1 MRSLLFVPGDSE
13 KKLAKSLGAG
23 ADVLIL
29 DLEDSVAPDAKAS
42 AREIVRDF
50 LRSLSRDEPRPRLYV
65 RVNALGTG
73 LIDDDLDAVLAGTPE
88 GIILPKSGGGA
99 DVIALGA
106 KLAAREAIAGL
117 PDGSTRIIPIAT
129 ETTTSIFDMGTY
141 RGASARCEA
150 LTWGA
155 EDLSAEIA
163 AEANRYPDGR
173 YIEPY
178 QLARSLCLFAAA
190 ASGMTPIDTVFTNY
204 KDSEGLRKDSL
215 AARRDGF
222 LGKMVIHPDQVPVVN
237 EIFTPA
243 KETIARAQE
252 ILDAFAKAGKGTVG
266 FKGEMLDMLHVKY
279 AERVLARAKAAKL
292 V

>member
-29 DLEDSVAPDAKAS
+29 DLEDSIAPDAKAK

-65 RVNALGTG
+65 RVNALDTG

-88 GIILPKSGGGA
+88 GIMLPKSAGGA

-106 KLAAREAIAGL
+106 KLAPREAIAGL
-117 PDGSTRIIPIAT
+117 PDGSTKIIPIAT
-129 ETTTSIFDMGTY
+129 ETTVSMFGMGTY
-141 RGASARCEA
+141 RGASPRCEA

-173 YIEPY
+173 YTEPY
-178 QLARSLCLFAAA
+178 QLARSLCLFAAV
-190 ASGMTPIDTVFTNY
+190 ASEVTPIDTVFTNY
-204 KDSEGLRKDSL
+204 KDGEGLRKDSL

-243 KETIARAQE
+243 KETIAHAQE

-292 V
+292 L

>member
-29 DLEDSVAPDAKAS
+29 DLEDSVAPDAKAK

-50 LRSLSRDEPRPRLYV
+50 LKSLSRDEPRPRLYV
-65 RVNALGTG
+65 RVNALNSG
-73 LIDDDLDAVLAGTPE
+73 LIDADLDAVLAGTPE
-88 GIILPKSGGGA
+88 GIMLPKSVGGA

-106 KLAAREAIAGL
+106 KLAPREAIAGL
-117 PDGSTRIIPIAT
+117 PDGSTKIIPITT
-129 ETTTSIFDMGTY
+129 ETSASIFDMGTY

-155 EDLSAEIA
+155 EDLAAEIA
-163 AEANRYPDGR
+163 AETNRYPDGG
-173 YIEPY
+173 YTEPY
-178 QLARSLCLFAAA
+178 RLARSLCLFAAV
-190 ASGMTPIDTVFTNY
+190 ASGVTPIDTVFTNY
-204 KDSEGLRKDSL
+204 KDVDGLRRDAL

-222 LGKMVIHPDQVPVVN
+222 LGKMAIHPDQVPVVN

-243 KETIARAQE
+243 KETIARAQK
-252 ILDAFAKAGKGTVG
+252 ILAAFAKAGKGTVG
-266 FKGEMLDMLHVKY
+266 FEGEMLDMLHVKY
-279 AERVLARAKAAKL
+279 AERVIARAKAAKL
-292 V
+292 I

>member
-29 DLEDSVAPDAKAS
+29 DLEDSVAPAAKAK

-65 RVNALGTG
+65 RVNALTTG
-73 LIDDDLDAVLAGTPE
+73 LVDADLDAVLAGTPE
-88 GIILPKSGGGA
+88 GIVLPKSAGGA

-106 KLAAREAIAGL
+106 KLAPREAIAGL
-117 PDGSTRIIPIAT
+117 PDGSTKIIPIAT
-129 ETTTSIFDMGTY
+129 ETAVSIFGMGSY
-141 RGASARCEA
+141 RGASPRCEA

-155 EDLSAEIA
+155 EDLAAEIA
-163 AEANRYPDGR
+163 AETNRAPDGR
-173 YIEPY
+173 YTEPY
-178 QLARSLCLFAAA
+178 QLARSLCLFAAVA
-190 ASGMTPIDTVFTNY
+190 GDLTPIDTVFTNY
-204 KDSEGLRKDSL
+204 RDADGLRTESL

-222 LGKMVIHPDQVPVVN
+222 LGKMVIHPDQVAVVN
-237 EIFTPA
+237 EIFTPT

-252 ILDAFAKAGKGTVG
+252 ILEAFAKAGKGTVG
-266 FKGEMLDMLHVKY
+266 VRGEMLDMLHVKY

>member
-23 ADVLIL
+23 ADILIL
-29 DLEDSVAPDAKAS
+29 DLEDSVAPDAKGK

-65 RVNALGTG
+65 RVNALNTG
-73 LIDDDLDAVLAGTPE
+73 LSDDDLDAVLAGTPE
-88 GIILPKSGGGA
+88 GIMLPKSAGGA

-106 KLAAREAIAGL
+106 KLAPREAIAGL

-129 ETTTSIFDMGTY
+129 ETAVSVFDMGTY
-141 RGASARCEA
+141 RGASPRCEA

-163 AEANRYPDGR
+163 AEANRYPDGG

-178 QLARSLCLFAAA
+178 QLVRSLCLFAAV
-190 ASGMTPIDTVFTNY
+190 ASEVTPIDTVFTNY
-204 KDSEGLRKDSL
+204 KDGAGLRKDSL

-252 ILDAFAKAGKGTVG
+252 ILAAFAKAGKGTVG

-279 AERVLARAKAAKL
+279 AERVIARAKAAKL
-292 V
+292 L

>member
-29 DLEDSVAPDAKAS
+29 DLEDSVAPDAKVR

-50 LRSLSRDEPRPRLYV
+50 LRSLSRDEPRPRFYV
-65 RVNALGTG
+65 RVNALRSG
-73 LIDDDLDAVLAGTPE
+73 LIDDDLDAVLAGMPE
-88 GIILPKSGGGA
+88 GIMLPKSGGGA

-106 KLAAREAIAGL
+106 KLAPREAIAGL
-117 PDGSTRIIPIAT
+117 PDGSTKIIPIAT
-129 ETTTSIFDMGTY
+129 ETAASIFDMGTY
-141 RGASARCEA
+141 RGASPRCEA

-155 EDLSAEIA
+155 EDLAAEIA

-178 QLARSLCLFAAA
+178 RLARSLCLFAAV
-190 ASGMTPIDTVFTNY
+190 ASGVTPIDTVFTNY
-204 KDSEGLRKDSL
+204 KDGEGLRKDSL

-222 LGKMVIHPDQVPVVN
+222 LGKMAIHPDQVPVVN
-237 EIFTPA
+237 EIFTPS
-243 KETIARAQE
+243 KETIARARE

-279 AERVLARAKAAKL
+279 AERVIARAKAAKL
-292 V
+292 I

>member
-29 DLEDSVAPDAKAS
+29 DLEDSIAPDAKAK

-73 LIDDDLDAVLAGTPE
+73 LIDDDLDAVFAGTPE
-88 GIILPKSGGGA
+88 GIMLPKSAGGA

-106 KLAAREAIAGL
+106 KLAPREAIAGL

-129 ETTTSIFDMGTY
+129 ETSASIFDMGTY
-141 RGASARCEA
+141 RGASPRCEA

-155 EDLSAEIA
+155 EDLSAEIV

-173 YIEPY
+173 YTEPY
-178 QLARSLCLFAAA
+178 RLVRSLCLFAAV
-190 ASGMTPIDTVFTNY
+190 ASEVTPIDTVFTNY
-204 KDSEGLRKDSL
+204 KDGEGLRKESL

-243 KETIARAQE
+243 KETVARAQE

-292 V
+292 L